1 MTTQLAHQGSLL
13 STPAPSPTS
22 ISTLAKLIYATV
34 STLKARGTFLISCQW
49 IRPQPNTGASRFF
62 TVTLADSGD
71 SSVAL
76 EGIIWDA
83 QTIQALLRAGREFG
97 IDLADRTA
105 QYDVMLDVSIDCWP
119 KKAKPYLRIHR
130 LNVVGMKGLK
140 QQAREAAIHALT
152 DRGLLRA
159 NAARPW
165 TKPALRLAIMTKPG
179 SAACEDVLSI
189 LRHSG
194 YRFQPTLIPVNV
206 QGTHASTSLVAA
218 FHDLTRRRHEFDVVL
233 LVRGGGSELDLHA
246 YDLLPVAEAVA
257 QCPLPVITGLGH
269 RTDHSVCDVVA
280 ARAVETPTAAA
291 HAVVDEVR
299 RFHQDLLHATEQML
313 TSVHSQTHTLRTL
326 VQKQTH
332 TVLHHTLS
340 IVHLTRQTLVATASR
355 IVTVQAAQMLQLTQR
370 QLTSTLRI
378 IHHDIRDRV
387 VAPAHQ
393 CLCRVPTL
401 IHLQLQTQLGRA
413 RSDIQSAAVYIEG
426 LNPTRILELGFSLL
440 TTRTG
445 HPITDPHSLTPHQ
458 RITIHLRHHQI
469 HATITSIKDSRA

>member
-1 MTTQLAHQGSLL
+1 MTTQSVHQDNPL
-13 STPAPSPTS
+13 STPTLLPTS
-22 ISTLAKLIYATV
+22 ISTLAKLIYTAI
-34 STLKARGTFLISCQW
+34 STLKERGTFLISCQW

-62 TVTLADSGD
+62 TVTLADSRD
-71 SSVAL
+71 SSIAIQ
-76 EGIIWDA
+76 GIIWDT
-83 QTIQALLRAGREFG
+83 QTIQTLLRTGHEFG
-97 IDLADRTA
+97 IDLANRTA
-105 QYDVMLDVSIDCWP
+105 QYEVMLDVSIDCWP
-119 KKAKPYLRIHR
+119 KKATPYLRIHR

-140 QQAREAAIHALT
+140 QQAREAAIQQLT

-159 NAARPW
+159 NAFRSW
-165 TKPALRLAIMTKPG
+165 TRPALRLAVITKPG

-206 QGTHASTSLVAA
+206 QGTHAQASLVAA
-218 FHDLTRRRHEFDVVL
+218 FHALTRRQHEFDLVM

-269 RTDHSVCDVVA
+269 HTDHSVCDVVA

-291 HAVVDEVR
+291 QAIVNDVR
-299 RFHQDLLHATEQML
+299 QFHQDLLNATGQTL
-313 TSVHSQTHTLRTL
+313 NSVHSQTQTIRAL

-340 IVHLTRQTLVATASR
+340 LVRLTQQTLVTTSSR
-355 IVTVQAAQMLQLTQR
+355 ILTVQATQILLLTRR
-370 QLTSTLRI
+370 QLTGTLQI
-378 IHHDIRDRV
+378 IHHNMMDRV
-387 VAPAHQ
+387 VTPAHQ
-393 CLCRVPTL
+393 CLRRVPTL
-401 IHLQLQTQLGRA
+401 IHLQLQTQLGQT
-413 RSDIQSAAVYIEG
+413 RSHIQSSAAYIEG

-445 HPITDPHSLTPHQ
+445 HPITDPNSLTTRQ
-458 RITIHLRHHQI
+458 RITIHLRQHQI
-469 HATITSIKDSRA
+469 HATITSIKDCRP

>member
-1 MTTQLAHQGSLL
+1 MTTQIAPQNTLY

-22 ISTLAKLIYATV
+22 ISTLAKLIYTAV
-34 STLKARGTFLISCQW
+34 STLKERGTFLISCQW

-62 TVTLADSGD
+62 TVTLADSRD
-71 SSVAL
+71 SSIAIQ
-76 EGIIWDA
+76 GIIWDA
-83 QTIQALLRAGREFG
+83 QTIQTLLRAGQEFG

-105 QYDVMLDVSIDCWP
+105 QYDVMLDVTIDCWP
-119 KKAKPYLRIHR
+119 KKATPYLRIHR

-140 QQAREAAIHALT
+140 QQAREAAIQQLT
-152 DRGLLRA
+152 DRRLLRA
-159 NAARPW
+159 NASRPW
-165 TKPALRLAIMTKPG
+165 TKPALRLAIITKPG

-206 QGTHASTSLVAA
+206 QGTHAQASLVAA
-218 FHDLTRRRHEFDVVL
+218 FQELTRRRHEFDLAL

-269 RTDHSVCDVVA
+269 HTDHSVCDVVA

-291 HAVVDEVR
+291 QAIVNDVR
-299 RFHQDLLHATEQML
+299 QFHQDLLHTTGQTLNSA
-313 TSVHSQTHTLRTL
+313 HSQIQSLHAL

-340 IVHLTRQTLVATASR
+340 LVRLTQQTLVTTSSR
-355 IVTVQAAQMLQLTQR
+355 ILTVQAAQMLLLARR
-370 QLTSTLRI
+370 QLTGTLQV
-378 IHHDIRDRV
+378 IHHGMMDRIV
-387 VAPAHQ
+387 TPAHQ
-393 CLCRVPTL
+393 SLRRVPTL
-401 IHLQLQTQLGRA
+401 IHLHLQSQLGQA
-413 RSDIQSAAVYIEG
+413 RSDIQSAVAYIEG

-445 HPITDPHSLTPHQ
+445 HPITDPTSLIARQ

>member
-1 MTTQLAHQGSLL
+1 MTTQFAHQNTLY

-22 ISTLAKLIYATV
+22 ISTLAKLIYAAV
-34 STLKARGTFLISCQW
+34 STLKERGTFLISCQW

-62 TVTLADSGD
+62 TVTLADSRD
-71 SSVAL
+71 SSIAIQ
-76 EGIIWDA
+76 GIIWDA
-83 QTIQALLRAGREFG
+83 QTIQTLLRTGQEFG

-105 QYDVMLDVSIDCWP
+105 QYDVMLDVTIDCWP
-119 KKAKPYLRIHR
+119 KKATPYLRIHR

-140 QQAREAAIHALT
+140 QQAREAAIQQLT

-159 NAARPW
+159 NASKPW
-165 TKPALRLAIMTKPG
+165 TKPALRLAIITKPG

-206 QGTHASTSLVAA
+206 QGTHAQASLVAA
-218 FHDLTRRRHEFDVVL
+218 FQELTRRRHEFDLAL

-269 RTDHSVCDVVA
+269 HTDHSVCDVVA

-291 HAVVDEVR
+291 QAIVNDVR
-299 RFHQDLLHATEQML
+299 QFHQDLLHTTGQTLNSA
-313 TSVHSQTHTLRTL
+313 HSQIQSLHAL

-340 IVHLTRQTLVATASR
+340 LVRLTQQALVTTSSR
-355 IVTVQAAQMLQLTQR
+355 ILTVQAAQMLLLARR
-370 QLTSTLRI
+370 QLTGTLQV
-378 IHHDIRDRV
+378 IHHGMMDRIV
-387 VAPAHQ
+387 TPAHQ
-393 CLCRVPTL
+393 SLRRVPTL
-401 IHLQLQTQLGRA
+401 IHLHLQTQLGRT
-413 RSDIQSAAVYIEG
+413 RSAIQSAVAYIEG

-440 TTRTG
+440 TTRIG
-445 HPITDPHSLTPHQ
+445 HPITNPNSLTARQ